1 MRRRLQLLAVGV
13 YAIGEQILGA
23 RMLLEDCVRLEQP
36 VGSIIIITLR
46 CSQRRKN
53 YLVNIIVNGFIDLA
67 SIFHL
72 TVMINAL

>member
-1 MRRRLQLLAVGV
+1 MRKRLQLLTVAV

-36 VGSIIIITLR
+36 VGSINITLR

-53 YLVNIIVNGFIDLA
+53 YLVNIIVKEFIDLA
-67 SIFHL
+67 RIFHL
-72 TVMINAL
+72 VIMKNAL

>member
-1 MRRRLQLLAVGV
+1 MRRRLQLLADGV
-13 YAIGEQILGA
+13 YAIGEQIFGA
-23 RMLLEDCVRLEQP
+23 RMLLEDCVRMEKP
-36 VGSIIIITLR
+36 VGPIIITLR

-72 TVMINAL
+72 TIMINAV

>member
-1 MRRRLQLLAVGV
+1 MAVGV

-36 VGSIIIITLR
+36 VGSIIMITLR
-46 CSQRRKN
+46 SSQRRKN
-53 YLVNIIVNGFIDLA
+53 YLVNIIVNDLIDLA

>member
-1 MRRRLQLLAVGV
+1 MAVGV

-23 RMLLEDCVRLEQP
+23 RMLLKDCVRLEQP

-53 YLVNIIVNGFIDLA
+53 YLVNIIVNDLIDLA